1 MNINKNKNK
10 NKIKLFAAPYIAAK
24 ALPVLNTQITSS
36 RLQSNFS
43 TVKNTTAAAREK
55 SSLALGRKLSKKE
68 SILLGA
74 KKAWDTPNLP
84 AYLLALHNNIFV
96 RIFRILGGIS
106 IFLCF
111 QSYHTGLFSKFFYV
125 FASINVLFLI
135 YNIYITYH
143 KVRHTLKLLK
153 GKELE
158 LRNSPRV
165 AVNILAT
172 KFAKALLCVKGLC
185 ETTVTFGGLLSL
197 GTFYDA
203 ILLSAGADPVFVPKI
218 SEIMFPN
225 SAYAEGLKKN

>member
-1 MNINKNKNK
+1 MNKNKNK

-96 RIFRILGGIS
+96 RIFRILP
-106 IFLCF
+106 LPREE
-111 QSYHTGLFSKFFYV
+111 YLFSFAFNLITQVCFLNFFT
-125 FASINVLFLI
+125 FLL
-135 YNIYITYH
+135 
-143 KVRHTLKLLK
+143 V
-153 GKELE
+153 
-158 LRNSPRV
+158 
-165 AVNILAT
+165 
-172 KFAKALLCVKGLC
+172 
-185 ETTVTFGGLLSL
+185 
-197 GTFYDA
+197 
-203 ILLSAGADPVFVPKI
+203 
-218 SEIMFPN
+218 
-225 SAYAEGLKKN
+225 

>member
-1 MNINKNKNK
+1 M
-10 NKIKLFAAPYIAAK
+10 
-24 ALPVLNTQITSS
+24 
-36 RLQSNFS
+36 
-43 TVKNTTAAAREK
+43 
-55 SSLALGRKLSKKE
+55 
-68 SILLGA
+68 
-74 KKAWDTPNLP
+74 
-84 AYLLALHNNIFV
+84 
-96 RIFRILGGIS
+96 
-106 IFLCF
+106 
-111 QSYHTGLFSKFFYV
+111 FSKFFYV

-135 YNIYITYH
+135 YNIYITDH